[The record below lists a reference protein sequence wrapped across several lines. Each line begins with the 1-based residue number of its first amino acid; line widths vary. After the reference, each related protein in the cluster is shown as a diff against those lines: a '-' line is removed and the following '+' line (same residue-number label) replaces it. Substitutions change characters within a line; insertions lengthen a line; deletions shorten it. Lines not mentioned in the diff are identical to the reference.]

1 MTFPSLFRVLAM
13 AALLAGAA
21 GCGRNGASAPPQ
33 MPPPEVSVVTLQ
45 AQPVVLTRELAGRTS
60 PFLVAEV
67 RPQVTGIIRQ
77 RLFTEGGQVKRGQA
91 LYQLDDATYRAAFAS
106 AEAAVARASATLN
119 FARLNARRT
128 GELTKVDAV
137 SRQDNENAIAAREQA
152 EAELKG
158 AQAALQNARILLGY
172 AKITAP
178 IAGRIGKSTVTRGA
192 LVTANQP
199 AALATV
205 RQFDPIYVD
214 VTQSASELL
223 QLRREV
229 EAGRLSSVE
238 GVPVTILLDNGTP
251 YAHPGRLTFADLNV
265 DPTTGSFL
273 LRIQVPNPDELL
285 LPGMYVRAVLS
296 VGQRSDAILVPQQ
309 AITRDPK
316 GDASAMVVKADGTA
330 EARTVQ
336 ANRTIGD
343 QWLIDSGLAAG
354 DRVIFEGL
362 QKVQPGMP
370 VRAIEQPAAQS
381 PAPTAD
387 GAQAAPH

>member
-1 MTFPSLFRVLAM
+1 MTFPFVFRVLAM

-91 LYQLDDATYRAAFAS
+91 LYQLDDATYRAALAS
-106 AEAAVARASATLN
+106 AEAGVARARATLN
-119 FARLNARRT
+119 FAQLNARRT
-128 GELTKVDAV
+128 GELAKVNAV

-158 AQAALQNARILLGY
+158 AQAALQNARILLDY

-178 IAGRIGKSTVTRGA
+178 IAGRIGRSTVTRGA

-223 QLRREV
+223 KLRREV
-229 EAGRLSSVE
+229 EAGRMSSVE
-238 GVPVTILLDNGTP
+238 DVPVTILLDDGTP
-251 YAHPGRLTFADLNV
+251 YAHSGRLTFADLNV
-265 DPTTGSFL
+265 DPATGSFL

-296 VGQRSDAILVPQQ
+296 VGERSDAILVPQQ

-316 GDASAMVVKADGTA
+316 GDATAMVVKADSMA

-343 QWLIDSGLAAG
+343 QWLVDSGLAVG
-354 DRVIFEGL
+354 DRVISEGL
-362 QKVQPGMP
+362 QKVRPGMP
-370 VRAIEQPAAQS
+370 VRAIEQPAAQPS
-381 PAPTAD
+381 AATAGGAPTA
-387 GAQAAPH
+387 PH